1 MKSSSSVIIFAS
13 GSGTNA
19 EKIIDF
25 LNESPCGA
33 VAAVFTN
40 NENAGVIDRAKARD
54 VEVFTFTRSE
64 FNETD
69 VVLQK
74 LKDLKAE
81 VIALAG
87 FLLKVPD
94 TIIQEYQGRI
104 VNLHPALLPKFG
116 GEGMYGMKVHQAVLD
131 AGEQVSGITIHLVD
145 KDYDTGKKLFQARV
159 AVEASDTPKSLAQKV
174 QELEHRYYPRVV
186 EALCNQK

>member
-69 VVLQK
+69 LVLQK